1 MGTGPLRLQ
10 QCRISWFEILVLE
23 GTGVLCPR
31 ATRCQGAGVL
41 AGGGML
47 SGGMRIAPHVSF
59 SQKADSRAGL
69 GSGKPASGRHG
80 EAKGCARL
88 LGPGLSVH

>member
-1 MGTGPLRLQ
+1 MGWEGCSRGHWAVGTGPLRLQ

-31 ATRCQGAGVL
+31 ATWCQGAGVL

-59 SQKADSRAGL
+59 SQKAGQLTAEQGWGV
-69 GSGKPASGRHG
+69 GS
-80 EAKGCARL
+80 L
-88 LGPGLSVH
+88 